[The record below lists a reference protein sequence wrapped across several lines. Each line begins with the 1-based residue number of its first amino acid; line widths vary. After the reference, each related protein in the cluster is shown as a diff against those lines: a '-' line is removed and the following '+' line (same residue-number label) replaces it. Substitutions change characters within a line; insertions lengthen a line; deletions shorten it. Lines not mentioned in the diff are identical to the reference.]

1 MTTLR
6 IEDLQVS
13 YTVGRERLDVVRGVS
28 LEIEPGQLLA
38 VVGESGSGKTTTA
51 QAATGLLA
59 SNGAVTGGRVLIGEH
74 DVTGWSEKRFREL
87 RGRSI
92 GWIPQDPNNSLNPVK
107 RVGESV
113 AEVLRIHRWKDRAAR
128 RARVIE
134 LLDYV
139 GIPNPEL
146 RARQYP
152 HELSGGMKQ
161 RVLIAGAIA
170 LEPAL
175 LIADEATSA
184 LDVTVQATILDLI
197 DTLRRDS
204 GTAVLMVTHDLA
216 VAADRSD
223 RLVVLRD
230 GVVQEAGET
239 ERVLADPASAYTRRL
254 LRDAPS
260 FASLSLADPLRLNVS
275 EGAEAGLPETVPA
288 AHSAE
293 ITAENR
299 AKERLRLV
307 QRDALPSSIEASGDA
322 LGLAGHTATP
332 APVVVARNLVQSF
345 GHGGD
350 AQRAVD
356 DVSFSIAPGSTHAIV
371 GESGSG
377 KTTTARIVLGFQ
389 RPTSGTVQIHGQE
402 ITTLRGNALRE
413 LRRRV
418 QMVYQNPF
426 GSLDPRQS
434 IADIVIEPLR
444 NFGIGDA
451 ASRRARAAEIIDQVA
466 LPASVLTRR
475 PHELSGGQRQRVAI
489 ARALGPGPDVVVLDE
504 AVSALDVTVQA
515 RILELLGEL
524 QRELGVSYL
533 FISHDL
539 AVVRQLSH
547 TVSVLRGGLVVEEG
561 RTDSVFDRPEH
572 EYTRQLIAAIPGRR
586 AAATGALRS
595 AS

>member
-1 MTTLR
+1 MSTLT
-6 IEDLQVS
+6 IDNLQVS

-59 SNGAVTGGRVLIGEH
+59 SNGSITGGRVLIGES
-74 DVTGWSEKRFREL
+74 DVTGWSEKRFRDL
-87 RGRSI
+87 RGRAI

-107 RVGESV
+107 KVGESV

-146 RARQYP
+146 RATQYP

-230 GVVQEAGET
+230 GSVQEAGDT
-239 ERVLADPASAYTRRL
+239 ERVLAHPESAYTRRL

-260 FASLSLADPLRLNVS
+260 FATLSLGEGLQLPTAAPENPEAARGERNLRV
-275 EGAEAGLPETVPA
+275 
-288 AHSAE
+288 
-293 ITAENR
+293 
-299 AKERLRLV
+299 V
-307 QRDALPSSIEASGDA
+307 QRSAADAIQDGASGADGPA
-322 LGLAGHTATP
+322 
-332 APVVVARNLVQSF
+332 APVVVAHNLVQDF
-345 GHGGD
+345 GRSGS
-350 AQRAVD
+350 AQRAVNN
-356 DVSFSIAPGSTHAIV
+356 VSFHIAPGSTHAIV

-389 RPTSGTVQIHGQE
+389 KPTSGTVQIHGQE
-402 ITTLRGNALRE
+402 ITGLRGAGLRE

-434 IADIVIEPLR
+434 IGDIVTEPLR

-451 ASRRARAAEIIDQVA
+451 AERRARVAQIIDRVA
-466 LPASVLTRR
+466 LPATVLTRR

-489 ARALGPGPDVVVLDE
+489 ARALVPGPDVVVLDE

-524 QRELGVSYL
+524 QRDLGVSYL

-539 AVVRQLSH
+539 AVVRQLAH
-547 TVSVLRGGLVVEEG
+547 TVSVLRGGELVEEG
-561 RTDSVFDRPEH
+561 ATARVFDHPEH

-586 AAATGALRS
+586 AAAAGALAS
-595 AS
+595 A